1 MDKIE
6 YCYHTHTSRCGHAYG
21 KDEEFV
27 LSAIKA
33 GIKRLGFSDHI
44 FFPNI
49 VQPTI
54 RGSYDQLD
62 DYLNS
67 IHSLKEKYKNQIDI
81 IVGFEAEYGDCY
93 LDYYKWLIES
103 KKIDYL
109 IMGQHYLIKPNHLS
123 YYSSAEDYVTSVEK
137 GLDTGL
143 FKYIAH
149 PDIFVMF
156 NRGWDSSLEPY
167 ARRILKKCEET
178 NTPIEINIL
187 GLRGKRLYPNDE
199 FFELA
204 REYNVK
210 VVVGVDAHEPNQF
223 SKEAFQIAIEFAK
236 KHHLEIIDFKI

>member
-1 MDKIE
+1 M
-6 YCYHTHTSRCGHAYG
+6 
-21 KDEEFV
+21 
-27 LSAIKA
+27 
-33 GIKRLGFSDHI
+33 
-44 FFPNI
+44 
-49 VQPTI
+49 
-54 RGSYDQLD
+54 
-62 DYLNS
+62 
-67 IHSLKEKYKNQIDI
+67 
-81 IVGFEAEYGDCY
+81 
-93 LDYYKWLIES
+93 
-103 KKIDYL
+103 KK
-109 IMGQHYLIKPNHLS
+109 GTLS
-123 YYSSAEDYVTSVEK
+123 YFSSIEDYVTSVEK

-156 NRGWDSSLEPY
+156 NRGWGSFLELY

-187 GLRGKRLYPNDE
+187 GLRGKRLYPSDE

-223 SKEAFQIAIEFAK
+223 SKEAFDLAFNYAK